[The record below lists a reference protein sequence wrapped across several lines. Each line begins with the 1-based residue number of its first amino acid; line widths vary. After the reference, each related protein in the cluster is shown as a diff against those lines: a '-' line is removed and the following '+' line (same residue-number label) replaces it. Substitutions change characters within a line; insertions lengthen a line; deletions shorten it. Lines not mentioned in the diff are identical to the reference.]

1 MEISE
6 ERDVIRECWKD
17 LVECE
22 FGRVKRGYMGQ
33 KMRVGVEVM
42 CVKIDSRQVIMIK
55 KSKYGKWLK
64 SIEKSE

>member
-1 MEISE
+1 MEISG

-17 LVECE
+17 LVECK

-33 KMRVGVEVM
+33 KMRVGVEVR
-42 CVKIDSRQVIMIK
+42 CVEIDSTQVIMIK

-64 SIEKSE
+64 LIEKWE

>member
-1 MEISE
+1 MEISG

-17 LVECE
+17 LVKCK

-42 CVKIDSRQVIMIK
+42 YVEIDSTQVIIIK
-55 KSKYGKWLK
+55 KSKYRKWLK
-64 SIEKSE
+64 LIEKSE

>member
-17 LVECE
+17 NVECK

-33 KMRVGVEVM
+33 KMTVGVKVM
-42 CVKIDSRQVIMIK
+42 CVEIDSRQVIMIK

-64 SIEKSE
+64 LIEKSE